1 MTAGQAGGRVWERK
15 VGVRK
20 ERADPAEGRGVG
32 GCQSETTQLFS
43 AERLGAVEWGPEGY
57 EVRAC
62 DASVYPERAEAEL
75 PSCAEWREPGQE
87 IGGGEGGSGSGCLQM
102 SAVGFILISS
112 ALNRSPCAF

>member
-1 MTAGQAGGRVWERK
+1 MCRDENK
-15 VGVRK
+15 
-20 ERADPAEGRGVG
+20 
-32 GCQSETTQLFS
+32 CHQLKGLQVTRMS
-43 AERLGAVEWGPEGY
+43 AWLMQICA
-57 EVRAC
+57 VRAC

>member
-43 AERLGAVEWGPEGY
+43 AERLGAVEWSPEGC

-62 DASVYPERAEAEL
+62 DVSVYPERAEAEL
-75 PSCAEWREPGQE
+75 PSCAE
-87 IGGGEGGSGSGCLQM
+87 
-102 SAVGFILISS
+102 
-112 ALNRSPCAF
+112 